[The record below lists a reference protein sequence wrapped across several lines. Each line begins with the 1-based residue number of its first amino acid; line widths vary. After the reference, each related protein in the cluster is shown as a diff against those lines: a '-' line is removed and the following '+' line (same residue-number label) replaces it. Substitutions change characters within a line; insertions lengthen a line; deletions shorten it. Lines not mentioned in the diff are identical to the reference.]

1 MSVRYLVDTNILIPF
16 FQGRYNVRDNMLKHD
31 VAELGISEI
40 TLAELTY
47 GAYHSSNFEKH
58 INEVY
63 LVRDSFSVFRIKD
76 CFDEYG
82 SIRDCLTR
90 QGITVENFDLLI
102 AATAV
107 HYNLILVTENIKHFN
122 NIPNLKLENWVERT

>member
-1 MSVRYLVDTNILIPF
+1 
-16 FQGRYNVRDNMLKHD
+16 MLKHD
-31 VAELGISEI
+31 AGELGISEI

-47 GAYHSSNFEKH
+47 GAYHSHNFEKH

-82 SIRDCLTR
+82 SIRNYLTSL
-90 QGITVENFDLLI
+90 GITVENFDLLI
-102 AATAV
+102 AATAI
-107 HYNLILVTENIKHFN
+107 HYDLTLVTENTKHFN
-122 NIPNLKLENWVERT
+122 NVPNLKLENWVERK